1 MFESM
6 KKKVDISV
14 GNDIETVIGRSTG
27 ITGQIAGGGNIR
39 VDGRVDGGIS
49 VSGDA
54 VIGESGCVTGDVK
67 ASSLIVAGSVTGNA
81 DIEGN
86 LSIYVTG
93 QLVGDVKVRSLNIA
107 DGGVFQGHSEMA
119 VRMAGMPESQPAT

>member
-14 GNDIETVIGRSTG
+14 GNDIETVIGRSTV

-54 VIGESGCVTGDVK
+54 VIGESGYVTGDVK